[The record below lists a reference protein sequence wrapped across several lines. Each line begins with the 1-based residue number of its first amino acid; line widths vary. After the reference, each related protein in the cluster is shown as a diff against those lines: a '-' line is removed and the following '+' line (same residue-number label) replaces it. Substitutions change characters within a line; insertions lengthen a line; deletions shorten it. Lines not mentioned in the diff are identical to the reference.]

1 MDKNI
6 KEDEKLPFN
15 KPLVLYNK
23 VLGGLE
29 DKVVILKAGEDDNLW
44 LNNIEVLY
52 SIILGNPYQNI
63 SKKEPVVAYLVLND
77 Y

>member
-6 KEDEKLPFN
+6 KEDKQQLFN

-29 DKVVILKAGEDDNLW
+29 DDVVILKAREDDLW
-44 LNNIEVLY
+44 LNNIEVL
-52 SIILGNPYQNI
+52 
-63 SKKEPVVAYLVLND
+63 
-77 Y
+77 